1 MNSSRAL
8 LNQFQGSTP
17 FRYTPWIQVSN
28 NSNPP
33 ARGQRFN
40 IFHCSQLH
48 SLVSR
53 LEDAAAAAG
62 WWFLVIIIIFAR
74 RSSISLFTAASNV
87 HLHMNKFPANNRLS
101 GGWTTGT
108 VLKTKRARCYCARGV
123 LDNRRCLVC
132 RRRRSGWMDR
142 RLRPRS
148 KETLLCPTNSFSFW
162 YWLCATATFVL
173 SHLQVHFT
181 YSTSS
186 LRFWFFVFLLQVNSA
201 TDTSSEREYILVQF
215 QNAIQSGIPRCDAT
229 EGTSGK
235 THKASQST
243 LVEESFSKSRASR
256 IKI

>member
-1 MNSSRAL
+1 MFIYIWINSQPTTVCRVD
-8 LNQFQGSTP
+8 G
-17 FRYTPWIQVSN
+17 R
-28 NSNPP
+28 
-33 ARGQRFN
+33 RGR
-40 IFHCSQLH
+40 
-48 SLVSR
+48 
-53 LEDAAAAAG
+53 
-62 WWFLVIIIIFAR
+62 
-74 RSSISLFTAASNV
+74 
-87 HLHMNKFPANNRLS
+87 
-101 GGWTTGT
+101 T

-123 LDNRRCLVC
+123 LDNRRWLVC